1 MFPLIRIL
9 GSMAG
14 FASRMGIK
22 REAMTEFKNS
32 IDELMASADILE
44 LPDRFN
50 TAFSGQGWVATGS
63 FALDIMRTSV
73 GLHDAGRLEE
83 AENTILEWFTEENI
97 RLFAINRA
105 RRFHAAH
112 LRNEQL
118 EEALRLFLEER
129 YIAAVPLILI
139 ASDGFASDVCGV
151 SPFEKNADLTCF
163 DSIVGH
169 QTSLPALIKLFI
181 QGVRKST
188 DAELSIPKRHGILH
202 GRSLGYANKIVCAK
216 AWLLMVALVDWAID
230 KSSEA
235 SRIKERIEKDNLS
248 LSAALEQSRRIQN
261 DKRIIEA
268 FQPSESDG
276 PFSETYN
283 IDTAEY
289 AVLQFLEGW
298 KNRNFG
304 LMAKHAINLTRKP
317 FKKMAGEM
325 RDMAEYVT
333 LNEYEVFRIRHSTVA
348 RCDVRVRVQA
358 KTLTKVVAGQF
369 DLFLIRYNQDGNVA
383 MPTDQDCIWAVQQ
396 NCIYNVMN
404 EKFADTL

>member
-1 MFPLIRIL
+1 MSEDSAERIIDNPTAKEMRTMFPLIRIL

-169 QTSLPALIKLFI
+169 QTSLPALIKL
-181 QGVRKST
+181 
-188 DAELSIPKRHGILH
+188 
-202 GRSLGYANKIVCAK
+202 
-216 AWLLMVALVDWAID
+216 
-230 KSSEA
+230 
-235 SRIKERIEKDNLS
+235 
-248 LSAALEQSRRIQN
+248 
-261 DKRIIEA
+261 
-268 FQPSESDG
+268 
-276 PFSETYN
+276 ETSNY
-283 IDTAEY
+283 
-289 AVLQFLEGW
+289 
-298 KNRNFG
+298 R
-304 LMAKHAINLTRKP
+304 
-317 FKKMAGEM
+317 
-325 RDMAEYVT
+325 
-333 LNEYEVFRIRHSTVA
+333 
-348 RCDVRVRVQA
+348 
-358 KTLTKVVAGQF
+358 
-369 DLFLIRYNQDGNVA
+369 
-383 MPTDQDCIWAVQQ
+383 
-396 NCIYNVMN
+396 
-404 EKFADTL
+404 